1 VGKGVFSRPLHCRE
15 SQLIVSMIERENYE
29 SSSSGKDDAEQEFVQ
44 AGIQNLIQQL
54 MDPQIRKE
62 FRSFMNLWKSPRFL
76 FILNCYLSF
85 FIIPFLSMAVALKP
99 KNYFWAA
106 LELSVAGIMFLS
118 GWVLLFIMTGDI
130 SSSSASRCC
139 LHRDGVQTVFYLSTL
154 SLFSLISFH
163 RTLQGSCD
171 TDNIMNYWNC
181 NPEAANGNP
190 PYDTSFILMLIPI
203 IFSTGMRESRIL
215 LSLFG
220 WLAVIATLLVC
231 SLLLQSNFIYIACL
245 YALISGGIIFDSFRQ
260 SFNLFLVNRKLKN
273 TLELNKQLAEQNKAT
288 EMRHMIANVAHDLKT
303 VKTFLRCVCFCFLFS
318 LFLTLYFYYY
328 YSRYLPS

>member
-1 VGKGVFSRPLHCRE
+1 
-15 SQLIVSMIERENYE
+15 MIERVNYE
-29 SSSSGKDDAEQEFVQ
+29 SSSSGKDDGEQEFVQ
-44 AGIQNLIQQL
+44 AGVQNVIQQL

-85 FIIPFLSMAVALKP
+85 FIIPFLSMAVALQP
-99 KNYFWAA
+99 QNYFWAA

-130 SSSSASRCC
+130 SSPSSCC

-154 SLFSLISFH
+154 SLFSLISFR

-273 TLELNKQLAEQNKAT
+273 TLELNKKLAEQNKAT

-303 VKTFLRCVCFCFLFS
+303 VKDFFVFSFFFVFLLSVL
-318 LFLTLYFYYY
+318 YY
-328 YSRYLPS
+328 YSY